1 MKSKIAGYI
10 AVGIG
15 VIAALG
21 FLASSDDQN
30 GDKNEDVVFHVTLA
44 DPENY
49 EDGKYSDSFEIEE
62 GKYEFR
68 FVPNG
73 DSPEIL
79 TISLTGQSLSLME
92 DYVLEGTPHETGVS
106 TYYTWKYSGNKIF
119 NIPTGE
125 EIEIL
130 INPNGNLL
138 GPVSIDII
146 KN

>member
-1 MKSKIAGYI
+1 MKSKFAGYI

-15 VIAALG
+15 VIVALG
-21 FLASSDDQN
+21 FFASSDNQN
-30 GDKNEDVVFHVTLA
+30 GDKDEDTVFHVTLA

-62 GKYEFR
+62 GMYEFR

-106 TYYTWKYSGNKIF
+106 TYYTWKYSGNKF
-119 NIPTGE
+119 FSIPAGE